1 MKGGQRQRNRVGTN
15 RAADWI
21 ESLQNGQLFSIN
33 PGNFSQFTLA
43 GTSVPAATNPG
54 TPPLVN
60 ELVVTRVQGHLLWVP
75 PVVPPISA
83 PVVNAFLAHM
93 GFMKVPFDVATSALS
108 RVNPGGVALGD
119 YTALTRKNWLH
130 PIMRKYVIC
139 AANGSGVATLVPG
152 MINFFADGREIL
164 QPIDLSFNCR
174 LGSGD
179 SLVMSVSNDNFYS
192 NIAINFAMFLRVKV
206 TRIA

>member
-1 MKGGQRQRNRVGTN
+1 VKRGQRQRVRGGTN

-43 GTSVPAATNPG
+43 GSSVPAATNPG

-60 ELVVTRVQGHLLWVP
+60 EMVVTRVQGHILLVP
-75 PVVPPISA
+75 PVVTPLSN
-83 PVVNAFLAHM
+83 PVVNAFLAHI
-93 GFMKVPFDVATSALS
+93 GFVKVPFDVATGALS
-108 RVNPGGVALGD
+108 RQNPGGVALGD

-130 PIMRKYVIC
+130 PILRKYVIC
-139 AANGSGVATLVPG
+139 AANGPGVATLIPG
-152 MINFFADGREIL
+152 SINFVAEGREIL
-164 QPIDLSFNCR
+164 MPIDLPFNCR

-206 TRIA
+206 TRVA